1 MGRWKTA
8 RRGRSEK
15 DDGAF
20 GCAESSKEGGVSGWV
35 GTAGGLW
42 ALRLNAP
49 SRWFL
54 ASQAKITICKT
65 KTHRSNLRSPEG
77 AGAGLLAL
85 SVMATSLEQ
94 APCQVLEIRENGRKP
109 PIIRG
114 VCGNAQAH
122 FPWAQIDFA
131 TKRAG
136 VAATFCPPVGRSVL
150 YDIGA
155 WGLQAA
161 LRPSRCILAGCGQG
175 GGSGRMAAT

>member
-65 KTHRSNLRSPEG
+65 KTHRSSLRSPEG

-85 SVMATSLEQ
+85 SVMAIPMEQ
-94 APCQVLEIRENGRKP
+94 TACQVRKTCENARKS
-109 PIIRG
+109 PII
-114 VCGNAQAH
+114 QA
-122 FPWAQIDFA
+122 
-131 TKRAG
+131 
-136 VAATFCPPVGRSVL
+136 
-150 YDIGA
+150 IG
-155 WGLQAA
+155 
-161 LRPSRCILAGCGQG
+161 
-175 GGSGRMAAT
+175 

>member
-77 AGAGLLAL
+77 AGAGLLVL
-85 SVMATSLEQ
+85 SVMATCMEQ
-94 APCQVLEIRENGRKP
+94 TACQVRERPRKGLETPGGHWKNRQALPTKNKIRQVRCAKTHG
-109 PIIRG
+109 
-114 VCGNAQAH
+114 
-122 FPWAQIDFA
+122 
-131 TKRAG
+131 AG
-136 VAATFCPPVGRSVL
+136 ATFCPASRIS
-150 YDIGA
+150 
-155 WGLQAA
+155 
-161 LRPSRCILAGCGQG
+161 PSRCLGKGAGRRRRRRGVRA
-175 GGSGRMAAT
+175 GSRPAGPGRSERRRR